1 MVKCGHDECN
11 KQANFGIVDL
21 SPQFCVT
28 HKLDG
33 MIDVKNPKCECLSSQ
48 PRWNFEGLSA
58 RFCSKCKSGGMIEV
72 NRKKCCCKKTRP
84 CFNFDG
90 LKAEFCAG
98 CKSDGMINV
107 IDKRCV
113 CKKLTSPSFN
123 FEGLPGKYCN
133 DCKLDGMINVR
144 NPTCFCGSAK
154 PNFGLP
160 GSKQSY
166 CSKCKTV
173 GMVDVAHHKCKCGK
187 AQPHFNYVGLQPEY
201 CSKCKLSDM
210 IDVSHKLCVCGMA
223 QPTYNIEGLTAK
235 YCSDCKS
242 IDMVDVKHSMCKT
255 LYCNI
260 RTHPKYEGYCFRCF
274 IHTFPDKPI
283 SRNYKTKE
291 FSVVEYIKTQ
301 FPGLSWITDKIVKDG
316 CSSRRPDLLL
326 DLGYQIIIIEVDE
339 NQHKKYDCSCNN
351 KRIMELSL
359 DNNHRPVIFIRF
371 NPDDY
376 INQTGDKVKSCW
388 SVTKQTGILKIG
400 NKKEW
405 TARLDSLKRQIE
417 YWIHPDNKTDK
428 TVETVQLYYDENLV

>member
-1 MVKCGHDECN
+1 MVKCGHEECN
-11 KQANFGIVDL
+11 KQANFGIVDS

-48 PRWNFEGLSA
+48 PRWNFEGSSA

-72 NRKKCCCKKTRP
+72 NRKKCSCKKTRP

-123 FEGLPGKYCN
+123 FEGMVGKYCN

-144 NPTCFCGSAK
+144 SPVCFCGSSK

-160 GSKQSY
+160 GSKPSH

-187 AQPHFNYVGLQPEY
+187 VQSHFNYAGLRPEY

-210 IDVSHKLCVCGMA
+210 IDVRHKLCVCGMA
-223 QPTYNIEGLTAK
+223 QPTYNIEGSTAK

-260 RTHPKYEGYCFRCF
+260 RTQEKHEGYCFRCF
-274 IHTFPDKPI
+274 IHTFPDKPV

-326 DLGYQIIIIEVDE
+326 ELGYQIIIIEVDE

-376 INQTGDKVKSCW
+376 INQIGDKVKSCW

-405 TARLDSLKRQIE
+405 AARLDSLKRQIE
-417 YWIHPDNKTDK
+417 YWVHPDNKTGK